1 MSLSG
6 SRSATRRIQVSG
18 RNRQQGAAPAEV
30 AQGLVALSAGPLSP
44 LGIARSLTEYWSPKV
59 IAELDDHY
67 VKVAKVKGT
76 LCWHAHGG
84 EDELFHVLDG
94 RLKIEM
100 RDRTVTLDAGE
111 MFVVPKGVEHNP
123 VAEDECLIMLVER
136 KSTQHTG
143 AVTTEKTHSIDQQ
156 L

>member
-1 MSLSG
+1 MKQKECP
-6 SRSATRRIQVSG
+6 RTI
-18 RNRQQGAAPAEV
+18 AA
-30 AQGLVALSAGPLSP
+30 
-44 LGIARSLTEYWSPKV
+44 SLTRYWSPRV

-76 LCWHAHGG
+76 LCWHAHDD

-94 RLKIEM
+94 SLKIEM

-111 MFVVPKGVEHNP
+111 MFVVPRGVEHNP

-136 KSTQHTG
+136 KSTRHTG
-143 AVTTEKTHSIDQQ
+143 DVETKKTRSIDEQ

>member
-1 MSLSG
+1 MNENKSP
-6 SRSATRRIQVSG
+6 RTI
-18 RNRQQGAAPAEV
+18 AA
-30 AQGLVALSAGPLSP
+30 
-44 LGIARSLTEYWSPKV
+44 SLTRYWAPKV

-76 LCWHAHGG
+76 LCWHAHDD

-94 RLKIEM
+94 RLTIEM
-100 RDRTVTLDAGE
+100 RDRTVSLDAGE
-111 MFVVPKGVEHNP
+111 MFVVPRGVEHNP

-143 AVTTEKTHSIDQQ
+143 DVTTEKTRSIDEQ